1 MNNPALWFIASA
13 LWWFV
18 AAVKS
23 RDFPMTKTDNFFARS
38 FVILSL
44 IFLISGFIQWIK

>member
-18 AAVKS
+18 AKEKI
-23 RDFPMTKTDNFFARS
+23 DIGMTTADHFFYNFFGL
-38 FVILSL
+38 LSL
-44 IFLISGFIQWIK
+44 IFLIAGFIQWMR